1 MKKKESLRFIH
12 AQVVKC
18 IDVVLDMILHAWET
32 EKKKKHN
39 LSIQIGLVSKNQTL
53 HISSLYQDNNRTE
66 LVRIN

>member
-1 MKKKESLRFIH
+1 MKKKESLRFVH

-18 IDVVLDMILHAWET
+18 IDVVLDMILRAWET
-32 EKKKKHN
+32 EKKHN